1 MSAAGVISL
10 NWRRDGHA
18 SSDDLCVVSDERL
31 VAAAKIGHSGAFDDL
46 YKRHAEKMFR
56 ITYRITRNREDAE
69 DAVQE
74 CFLNAFLHLKNF
86 DGRSRFFTWLTR
98 IAMNAAL
105 MKLRKNHA
113 SREVPIAVSV
123 ETSEPCLEH
132 QVSDFSPNPEELY
145 TKSEREATLRDAIAK
160 LRPRIRKA
168 LEIHMLQERTL
179 EETATVLGIS
189 VAAAKA
195 RLFHARAAL
204 RRTPQLRFVLPW
216 IWANRQPV
224 SHLHKSPT
232 RRTALIFHAATGT
245 RSVKRRLAART

>member
-1 MSAAGVISL
+1 MSAAGVVSL

-31 VAAAKIGHSGAFDDL
+31 VAAAKIGHKGAFDDL
-46 YKRHAEKMFR
+46 YQRHAEKMLR
-56 ITYRITRNREDAE
+56 ITYRITRNRQDAE

-74 CFLNAFLHLKNF
+74 CFLNAFLHLKDF
-86 DGRSRFFTWLTR
+86 DGRSRFSTWLTR

-123 ETSEPCLEH
+123 ETNEICSEH
-132 QVSDFSPNPEELY
+132 QVSDFSPNPEEY
-145 TKSEREATLRDAIAK
+145 CMKSKQEAILRGAIAK

-168 LEIHMLQERTL
+168 VELHELQECSL
-179 EETATVLGIS
+179 EETAEVLGIS
-189 VAAAKA
+189 VAAVKG

-204 RRTPQLRFVLPW
+204 RRTPQLRFVLPS
-216 IWANRQPV
+216 IWANREPV
-224 SHLHKSPT
+224 SHLT
-232 RRTALIFHAATGT
+232 R
-245 RSVKRRLAART
+245 

>member
-10 NWRRDGHA
+10 NWKRDGHA
-18 SSDDLCVVSDERL
+18 SSDDPCVVSDERL
-31 VAAAKIGHSGAFDDL
+31 VAAAKIGHKGAFDDL
-46 YKRHAEKMFR
+46 YQRHAEKMFR

-86 DGRSRFFTWLTR
+86 DGRSRFSTWLTR

-113 SREVPIAVSV
+113 SREVPIAMSV
-123 ETSEPCLEH
+123 ETSELSSGH
-132 QVSDFSPNPEELY
+132 QVSDLSPNPEEHCM
-145 TKSEREATLRDAIAK
+145 KSEQEAILRGAIAK

-168 LEIHMLQERTL
+168 VELHKVQECSL
-179 EETATVLGIS
+179 EETAEVLGIS
-189 VAAAKA
+189 VAAVKG

-204 RRTPQLRFVLPW
+204 RRTPQLRFVLPS
-216 IWANRQPV
+216 IWANREPV
-224 SHLHKSPT
+224 SHL
-232 RRTALIFHAATGT
+232 
-245 RSVKRRLAART
+245 AR

>member
-31 VAAAKIGHSGAFDDL
+31 VAAAKIGHSGAFNNL

-56 ITYRITRNREDAE
+56 ITYRILRNREDAE

-74 CFLNAFLHLKNF
+74 CFLNVLLHLKNF

-113 SREVPIAVSV
+113 SREVPIDESP
-123 ETSEPCLEH
+123 ETGELRPEH
-132 QVSDFSPNPEELY
+132 QLSNF
-145 TKSEREATLRDAIAK
+145 
-160 LRPRIRKA
+160 
-168 LEIHMLQERTL
+168 
-179 EETATVLGIS
+179 
-189 VAAAKA
+189 
-195 RLFHARAAL
+195 
-204 RRTPQLRFVLPW
+204 
-216 IWANRQPV
+216 
-224 SHLHKSPT
+224 
-232 RRTALIFHAATGT
+232 
-245 RSVKRRLAART
+245 